1 MRIVRLCFLSIGIFF
16 SLGAY
21 SQSVTPATLNATGGT
36 NFFTFYRF
44 EWSFGESMVITT
56 MDDATSSNLIVTN
69 GVLQPGTHNPATVN
83 NTSAWDK
90 DEIKILP
97 NPTRNRLEIDFFS
110 KQQGKVTLNL
120 IDASGRFLARR
131 QFDYYGTGRIEIWD
145 LDRYP
150 SGAYFLNISL
160 DPTGTSVA
168 KKGTYKVFKIR

>member
-1 MRIVRLCFLSIGIFF
+1 MRKVQLLFLSVGIFF

-44 EWSFGESMVITT
+44 EWSFGEAMAIET
-56 MDDATSSNLIVTN
+56 MGPTSNLIVTN
-69 GVLQPGTHNPATVN
+69 GVLQPGTHNPATIN
-83 NTSAWDK
+83 NTSVWDR

-97 NPTRNRLEIDFFS
+97 NPTQNVLEIDFFS

-120 IDASGRFLARR
+120 IDESGRFLAQR
-131 QFDYYGTGRIEIWD
+131 QFDYFGTGRIERWS
-145 LDRYP
+145 LDKYP

-168 KKGTYKVFKIR
+168 KKGTYKVIKIK

>member
-1 MRIVRLCFLSIGIFF
+1 MRKERLFFLSVALFL
-16 SLGAY
+16 SLQSY

-44 EWSFGESMVITT
+44 EWSFGEAMAITT
-56 MDDATSSNLIVTN
+56 MDDASSSNLVVTN

-83 NTSAWDK
+83 NTEEWDR
-90 DEIKILP
+90 DEIRILP
-97 NPTRNRLEIDFFS
+97 NPTQNRLEIDFFS

-145 LDRYP
+145 LDRYS
-150 SGAYFLNISL
+150 SGAYFLNITL
-160 DPTGTSVA
+160 APTGTSVA
-168 KKGTYKVFKIR
+168 KKGTYKVIKIR

>member
-1 MRIVRLCFLSIGIFF
+1 MRKVRLVFLMVGILL
-16 SLGAY
+16 SLGSY

-44 EWSFGESMVITT
+44 EWSFGESMAITT
-56 MDDATSSNLIVTN
+56 MESTSNLIVTN
-69 GVLQPGTHNPATVN
+69 GILQPGTHNPATIN
-83 NTSAWDK
+83 NTSEWDR

-97 NPTRNRLEIDFFS
+97 NPTQNKLEIDFFS

-120 IDASGRFLARR
+120 IDESGRFLAQR
-131 QFDYYGTGRIEIWD
+131 QFDYFGTGRIEIWN

-150 SGAYFLNISL
+150 SGAYFLYISL

-168 KKGTYKVFKIR
+168 KKGTYKVIKIK